1 MATDM
6 KYYRLARRTDPTYGA
21 VDAIKE
27 WLYSNPR
34 TSVKLAEEIWP
45 EMDPDS
51 FPMDWDVMEDYLKGM
66 DPMDVFYAGYY
77 SHPDCDS
84 SDGHYVMDGCGH
96 FSSMNE
102 SEYVRAC
109 VDFMRDNGYLS
120 ILDGTVSVPRELADV
135 LALWGETVKSENVR
149 PSGCRNGCKGCG
161 ECGSKPTGKKS
172 ASKNRKPTKASKNKK
187 STKASRNAKSTGTE
201 AGTKSKSSKRC
212 RA

>member
-1 MATDM
+1 MAADM
-6 KYYRLARRTDPTYGA
+6 NYYRLVRRTDPTYGA

-45 EMDPDS
+45 GMDPDS
-51 FPMDWDVMEDYLKGM
+51 FPMDWDAMEDHLKGM

-84 SDGHYVMDGCGH
+84 SDEYYVMDGYGH
-96 FSSMNE
+96 FSSMSE

-120 ILDGTVSVPRELADV
+120 ILDRTVSVPKELADV
-135 LALWGETVKSENVR
+135 LALWGETVRSENVR
-149 PSGCRNGCKGCG
+149 PSRCRNGCKGCG
-161 ECGSKPTGKKS
+161 ECGSKPVGKT
-172 ASKNRKPTKASKNKK
+172 SKNRKPTKASKNRKP
-187 STKASRNAKSTGTE
+187 TKASRNARSTGTE
-201 AGTKSKSSKRC
+201 SGTKSKSSKRC